1 MHYCPG
7 AEIIGVEPI
16 PEKVAHLRRKFPNVK
31 FMECALGES
40 EGEATFYVHTRRSG
54 FSTLGRPKDSFA
66 SQYVETRVP
75 IKKLDNLVA
84 SDAVDVIKVDVEG
97 AELGILRGGEGLIAR
112 SRPTIMFKSPANRRR
127 IRFHEGRALELV
139 RRTRLCRA
147 RAQSRRPSGCGL
159 DSIRFPR
166 KPPLPAA
173 NHKLLRSPQR
183 ATDRGPGSRR
193 AVFKIEAT

>member
-1 MHYCPG
+1 MKQMILGTRLGRLAMSVRDACSMLGTAYSSPEKLGTLANDHIASLLVTRLCQGGKIFIDIGAHIGSIISDVMHYCPG

-40 EGEATFYVHTRRSG
+40 AGEATFYVNTRRSG
-54 FSTLGRPKDSFA
+54 FSTLGRPRDSFA

-97 AELGILRGGEGLIAR
+97 
-112 SRPTIMFKSPANRRR
+112 
-127 IRFHEGRALELV
+127 
-139 RRTRLCRA
+139 
-147 RAQSRRPSGCGL
+147 
-159 DSIRFPR
+159 
-166 KPPLPAA
+166 
-173 NHKLLRSPQR
+173 
-183 ATDRGPGSRR
+183 
-193 AVFKIEAT
+193 